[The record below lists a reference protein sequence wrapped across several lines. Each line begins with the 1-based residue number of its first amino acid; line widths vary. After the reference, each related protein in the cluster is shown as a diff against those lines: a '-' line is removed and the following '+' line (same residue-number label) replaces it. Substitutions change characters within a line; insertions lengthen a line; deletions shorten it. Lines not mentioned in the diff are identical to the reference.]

1 MEFVIW
7 LYRIGRLTPEAA
19 MAVLDHHLMHR
30 RPLGRVAVAEGMLDE
45 QQVAT
50 ILAAQARE
58 RPRARFGELALR
70 LGFLGI
76 SDLEQVLAAQQGRDG
91 LALPRAEGVEAEA
104 QLQFRSRDPDGASQV
119 RTGQPKTEL
128 QVPS

>member
-76 SDLEQVLAAQQGRDG
+76 SELEQVLAAQQRDVPAIATV
-91 LALPRAEGVEAEA
+91 LARVGGVPQSEQSA
-104 QLQFRSRDPDGASQV
+104 LMRRFRQEMAA
-119 RTGQPKTEL
+119 
-128 QVPS
+128 